1 MNRTFLH
8 SPQFFLLIAIT
19 LLQINCDQGAKKQY
33 PDPKLRFAKY
43 TQTCNGIPGYIPDHY
58 GYYLTEEQK
67 KGACT
72 WYLWT
77 GGDPL
82 RTSDNPENARGN
94 PRFWRMT
101 EKKIR
106 KASHALQL
114 PLNVNMLKYITGTP
128 REQRFQKLGVINDPG
143 CRKASKPDVYGLML
157 DECDDPYS
165 SGIMG
170 LRLFPNPQFDRS
182 HWDGDKYVNQ
192 DADMEP
198 PYLAGL
204 SCGICHISFNPI
216 NPPADPANPKWEN
229 LAPAIGNQYLRE
241 GQMYIGGLPDDNF
254 LYWQYYTQ
262 QAGTSDTSRISTD
275 FIDNPNAINS
285 IWYILSA
292 RPTHK
297 EIMND
302 GTTKDVPHILKDGS
316 DSIGPAGAALRVY
329 INIGSCPDY
338 RSSLEDTFFGVLQ
351 PQHPFEIA
359 KAAKDCVDWQLTSER
374 MTDAANFL
382 DANQPYHL
390 KDAPGGKNYLTT
402 STETLDLGRTAFA
415 ENCARCHSSKLPPEV
430 TQGHLDKHSPE
441 AKPAWLKLA
450 KSDGF
455 LDKNFLSD
463 DERYPLVSANKNL
476 AIGTNASRALGTN
489 PMEGHLWQ
497 DFSSRTFKQ
506 LPLPGKLTLENP
518 FNASAPIEFT
528 IPNGGYYR
536 TPSLISVWATAPFL
550 HNNMLGL
557 FNNDPSV
564 QGRMVAFQDAAEKLL
579 WPEKRAG
586 KATIKVTGKASVLKV
601 GTLEIR
607 VPPGTP
613 VNLLANLNIYK
624 ALQLPAVLAT
634 LNQLVQDPQRLVR
647 LVEVLANRGQ
657 FDNDLKKLVP
667 DLLALNQCPDF
678 IEDHG
683 HTFGADLPDNQKKA
697 LIEYMKTF

>member
-1 MNRTFLH
+1 
-8 SPQFFLLIAIT
+8 
-19 LLQINCDQGAKKQY
+19 
-33 PDPKLRFAKY
+33 
-43 TQTCNGIPGYIPDHY
+43 
-58 GYYLTEEQK
+58 
-67 KGACT
+67 
-72 WYLWT
+72 
-77 GGDPL
+77 
-82 RTSDNPENARGN
+82 
-94 PRFWRMT
+94 
-101 EKKIR
+101 
-106 KASHALQL
+106 
-114 PLNVNMLKYITGTP
+114 
-128 REQRFQKLGVINDPG
+128 
-143 CRKASKPDVYGLML
+143 
-157 DECDDPYS
+157 
-165 SGIMG
+165 
-170 LRLFPNPQFDRS
+170 
-182 HWDGDKYVNQ
+182 
-192 DADMEP
+192 
-198 PYLAGL
+198 
-204 SCGICHISFNPI
+204 
-216 NPPADPANPKWEN
+216 
-229 LAPAIGNQYLRE
+229 
-241 GQMYIGGLPDDNF
+241 
-254 LYWQYYTQ
+254 
-262 QAGTSDTSRISTD
+262 
-275 FIDNPNAINS
+275 
-285 IWYILSA
+285 
-292 RPTHK
+292 
-297 EIMND
+297 
-302 GTTKDVPHILKDGS
+302 
-316 DSIGPAGAALRVY
+316 
-329 INIGSCPDY
+329 
-338 RSSLEDTFFGVLQ
+338 
-351 PQHPFEIA
+351 
-359 KAAKDCVDWQLTSER
+359 

-624 ALQLPAVLAT
+624 AMQLPAVLAT